1 MKAKE
6 IMSKD
11 VAWVQ
16 ADESVECAAKLM
28 KQHGCGSIPVCCEGK
43 IEGIVTDRDI
53 ALRCIAE
60 GKDAKS
66 ERVRNIMTANP
77 ATGSPEMDVNDAAQL
92 MSEKQIRRLPIV
104 EDRSIVGIV
113 ALGDISKQPDQQ
125 GSAGSALNSISQPS
139 SAQM

>member
-11 VAWVQ
+11 VAWIQ
-16 ADESVECAAKLM
+16 GDESVASAAKLM
-28 KQHGCGSIPVCCEGK
+28 KQRSCGSIPVCSSGK
-43 IEGIVTDRDI
+43 VEGIVTDRDI

-60 GKDAKS
+60 GKDANQQK
-66 ERVRNIMTANP
+66 VRDIMTASP

-92 MSEKQIRRLPIV
+92 MSEKQIRRLPIL
-104 EDRSIVGIV
+104 ENGNIVGIL
-113 ALGDISKQPDQQ
+113 ALGDISTEPTQQ
-125 GSAGSALNSISQPS
+125 GSAGSALNGISKPS

>member
-16 ADESVECAAKLM
+16 ANESVERAAQLM
-28 KQHGCGSIPVCCEGK
+28 KQKGCGSIPVCSGGK
-43 IEGIVTDRDI
+43 VEGIVTDRDI

-60 GKDAKS
+60 GRDAKQQKVS
-66 ERVRNIMTANP
+66 EIMTASP
-77 ATGSPEMDVNDAAQL
+77 ATGSPEMDVNDAARL
-92 MSEKQIRRLPIV
+92 MSEKQIRRLPII
-104 EDRSIVGIV
+104 ENNSIVGIV
-113 ALGDISKQPDQQ
+113 ALGDISTEPGQQ

>member
-16 ADESVECAAKLM
+16 SDETVERAAQLM
-28 KQHGCGSIPVCCEGK
+28 KQHAFGSIPVCCSGK
-43 IEGIVTDRDI
+43 VEGIVTDRDI

-60 GKDAKS
+60 GKDAKNQK
-66 ERVRNIMTANP
+66 VCDIMTANP
-77 ATGSPEMDVNDAAQL
+77 ATGSPEMDVNDAARL
-92 MSEKQIRRLPIV
+92 MSEKQIRRLPII
-104 EDRSIVGIV
+104 ENNSIVGIV
-113 ALGDISKQPDQQ
+113 ALGDISKQPGQQ